1 MASQNFVAVD
11 IVKIA
16 KVIKRVLEVF
26 ILSMLEHN
34 IRATNGLDGNI
45 LVIVN
50 RDGVKP

>member
-16 KVIKRVLEVF
+16 KVVKRVLEVF
-26 ILSMLEHN
+26 ILAMLEQN
-34 IRATNGLDGNI
+34 MRAANGLDGNI
-45 LVIVN
+45 LVIIN